1 MIARTILLS
10 DTNCTV
16 SSIDS
21 GDCKISL
28 LISSEPNV
36 PITSVTSES
45 VISVTHDGDNES
57 VTPPNANTDSTGL
70 IAAVATVFVVLL
82 GVVIV
87 VVVAVLAVVIR

>member
-1 MIARTILLS
+1 MNNSLS
-10 DTNCTV
+10 DTNCTL
-16 SSIDS
+16 SSTDPGACNIMM
-21 GDCKISL
+21 L
-28 LISSEPNV
+28 MPSEPNV

-45 VISVTHDGDNES
+45 VITVTHDRDNEP

-70 IAAVATVFVVLL
+70 IAAVVTVFIVLL